1 MNARA
6 AGLGCSGTH
15 FANTH
20 GMHDSEHYTTAHD
33 MFLIAREGMRHAL
46 FAQLVGTR
54 EYTTSATNVS
64 SPRTLRNSNAL
75 INSDS
80 PYSDKYFYTGAVG
93 IKTGYTE
100 SAGYCLASA
109 VQRESVSVITVVLG
123 ADGGSGSYDNFADTV
138 TLLDWCFENYSY
150 HSIVEKGFAA
160 ASQPLSVKGKSGSV
174 TLVCAQGISAL
185 AANDLDVSALE
196 KTVTLK
202 AETLDTVPDEG
213 TELGTVSFS
222 DPTDGTELGTVALVA
237 SNDVQLDEPEPQ
249 PAAPQ
254 ELSHEQKLTIV
265 IVCAITVLLLLVFIL
280 LLVRRQKRMNN
291 KQ

>member
-1 MNARA
+1 M
-6 AGLGCSGTH
+6 
-15 FANTH
+15 
-20 GMHDSEHYTTAHD
+20 
-33 MFLIAREGMRHAL
+33 
-46 FAQLVGTR
+46 
-54 EYTTSATNVS
+54 
-64 SPRTLRNSNAL
+64 
-75 INSDS
+75 
-80 PYSDKYFYTGAVG
+80 
-93 IKTGYTE
+93 
-100 SAGYCLASA
+100 
-109 VQRESVSVITVVLG
+109 
-123 ADGGSGSYDNFADTV
+123 
-138 TLLDWCFENYSY
+138 
-150 HSIVEKGFAA
+150 
-160 ASQPLSVKGKSGSV
+160 

-202 AETLDTVPDEG
+202 AETLDAVPDEG

-237 SNDVQLDEPEPQ
+237 SNDVQLDESEPQ

>member
-1 MNARA
+1 M
-6 AGLGCSGTH
+6 
-15 FANTH
+15 
-20 GMHDSEHYTTAHD
+20 
-33 MFLIAREGMRHAL
+33 
-46 FAQLVGTR
+46 
-54 EYTTSATNVS
+54 
-64 SPRTLRNSNAL
+64 
-75 INSDS
+75 
-80 PYSDKYFYTGAVG
+80 
-93 IKTGYTE
+93 
-100 SAGYCLASA
+100 
-109 VQRESVSVITVVLG
+109 
-123 ADGGSGSYDNFADTV
+123 

-202 AETLDTVPDEG
+202 AETLDAVPAEG

-237 SNDVQLDEPEPQ
+237 SNDVQLDEPAPQ
-249 PAAPQ
+249 PATPQ